1 MPLESRQTHALRGAP
16 TVDVTARTWAEPD
29 VDAEALWRHCQNS
42 VGIARLL
49 LHDGRPLSLVATA
62 CRSAVE
68 YACRAALLASG
79 RPFPGDFVQALESL
93 AAPDEFAW
101 ESLDAEGCAARLA
114 ATERVLA
121 WVSAHMQRTVPGRTW
136 GY

>member
-1 MPLESRQTHALRGAP
+1 MPLEGRSVRDAPGAQP
-16 TVDVTARTWAEPD
+16 VEMTLGTWTEPD

-49 LHDGRPLSLVATA
+49 LHDGRPLGLVATA

-68 YACRAALLASG
+68 YACRAALLVSD
-79 RPFPGDFVQALESL
+79 RPFPGDFAQALESL
-93 AAPDEFAW
+93 PAPGESAW
-101 ESLDAEGCAARLA
+101 EALDAEGCAVRLA

-121 WVSAHMQRTVPGRTW
+121 WVSAHMRRTVPNRPW

>member
-1 MPLESRQTHALRGAP
+1 MSLEGSLNHAPQDGRGFEGMA
-16 TVDVTARTWAEPD
+16 VTWSDA
-29 VDAEALWRHCQNS
+29 DAEALWQHCQNS

-49 LHDGRPLSLVATA
+49 LHEGRPLALVATA

-68 YACRAALLASG
+68 YACRAALLAAG
-79 RPFPGDFVQALESL
+79 RPFPGDLAGALESL
-93 AAPDEFAW
+93 AAPSDFVWETLDEP
-101 ESLDAEGCAARLA
+101 GCAARLA

-121 WVSAHMQRTVPGRTW
+121 WASAHMRRAVPGRPW